1 MSPFHE
7 QLRPRPDTI
16 GLQIKREPLIPGC
29 LDYKCCWQGHSS
41 RSVSDYLCATI
52 RPFPFSCLILAKVAP
67 CGRCRVRIKLED
79 QVVWRLTIPVGAYN
93 QRNMNY
99 LPLGSLWQLL
109 CKDRGCFRPSIGRLM
124 SGPKKLGQ
132 LQMSKTILDHRL
144 GFPRFHQKA

>member
-1 MSPFHE
+1 MS
-7 QLRPRPDTI
+7 
-16 GLQIKREPLIPGC
+16 
-29 LDYKCCWQGHSS
+29 HSS
-41 RSVSDYLCATI
+41 RSLSDHLRTTI

-79 QVVWRLTIPVGAYN
+79 QVVWRLTIAVGAYN

-124 SGPKKLGQ
+124 LGPKKLGQ
-132 LQMSKTILDHRL
+132 LEMSKAILDHRL
-144 GFPRFHQKA
+144 GFPRFRQKAWWWLPSDVASLDIRVSGGPAEETLAKS